1 MLKSTKS
8 LLIFLSITI
17 IGSMLVLHSLDERE
31 EKEFQ
36 ILNQATLLTQKL
48 NSNTLLLRRHEKD
61 FLSRKEMKYALLFKQ
76 THQVLQQNITILL
89 DDLEHEKIN
98 TQQLIQF
105 VNRINTYS
113 VLFNQIVLK
122 LQAQGLH
129 EKEGNHLKLRV
140 AAHKLLNLS
149 QDNDTLLSD
158 ILMLRRYE
166 KDFMLRRDLKYK
178 ELFIQK
184 IHSLIKTPQNKN
196 IKTYLNAYENHF
208 IQFVQE
214 EKKIGL
220 HENQG
225 LLGQM
230 RKAVHDSEKLL
241 EKMSSVLI
249 QDLHYQTLELTK
261 FTHIFTLIVFFIT
274 ILIISLLV
282 KFFTS
287 ETKVDK
293 LTQLNNELSKT
304 LSELERTQDK
314 LIEAEKM
321 ASLGGLVA
329 GVAHEINTPLGI
341 ALTGIT
347 YFDDISSNLRKLY
360 SSNNM
365 TEEEFKKYLTTS
377 EDISKQ
383 VLSNIKRASN
393 LVQAFKQVSVD
404 QTNEDKREFYVKDYT
419 DGLILSVNNQI
430 KKTKIEIENNISPD
444 IKINSYPGA
453 YGQIITNLILNS
465 VIHGFTNEDKGLISI
480 NLEQQKD
487 TYILIYEDDG
497 KGIKKK
503 DLPHIFEPFFTTRR
517 GLGGTG
523 LGLNILYNIVR
534 KQFNGHIT
542 CKSTPNK
549 GVEFTIKIPIE

>member
-1 MLKSTKS
+1 MLKSTKL

-17 IGSMLVLHSLDERE
+17 IGSLLTLHFLDERE

-48 NSNTLLLRRHEKD
+48 NSNTLLLRKHEKD
-61 FLSRKEMKYALLFKQ
+61 FLSRKEMKYALSFRQ
-76 THQVLQQNITILL
+76 THQVLQQNITVLL

-105 VNRINTYS
+105 VNLINTYS
-113 VLFNQIVLK
+113 VLFNQIILK
-122 LQAQGLH
+122 QQHQGFH
-129 EKEGNHLKLRV
+129 EKEGNHLNLRES
-140 AAHKLLNLS
+140 AHKLLNLS
-149 QDNDTLLSD
+149 KGNDTLLSD

-166 KDFMLRRDLKYK
+166 KDFMLRHDLRYK

-184 IHSLIKTPQNKN
+184 IHSMIKTPQNKN
-196 IKTYLNAYENHF
+196 IKIYLNTYENSF

-214 EKKIGL
+214 EEKIGL

-225 LLGQM
+225 LIGQM
-230 RKAVHDSEKLL
+230 RKSVHDSEKLL
-241 EKMSSVLI
+241 SKMSTQLI
-249 QDLHYQTLELTK
+249 RDLHNQTLELTR
-261 FTHIFTLIVFFIT
+261 FTHIFTLIIFFIT

-287 ETKVDK
+287 ETKVGK

-304 LSELERTQDK
+304 LNELERTQDK

-347 YFDDISSNLRKLY
+347 YFEDISNNLRKLY

-365 TEEEFKKYLTTS
+365 TEEEFKKYLKTS

-404 QTNEDKREFYVKDYT
+404 QTNEEKREFY
-419 DGLILSVNNQI
+419 
-430 KKTKIEIENNISPD
+430 
-444 IKINSYPGA
+444 
-453 YGQIITNLILNS
+453 S
-465 VIHGFTNEDKGLISI
+465 VIRFS
-480 NLEQQKD
+480 
-487 TYILIYEDDG
+487 
-497 KGIKKK
+497 
-503 DLPHIFEPFFTTRR
+503 
-517 GLGGTG
+517 
-523 LGLNILYNIVR
+523 
-534 KQFNGHIT
+534 
-542 CKSTPNK
+542 
-549 GVEFTIKIPIE
+549 

>member
-1 MLKSTKS
+1 MLKSTKL

-17 IGSMLVLHSLDERE
+17 IGSLLTLHSLDKRE

-36 ILNQATLLTQKL
+36 VLNQATLLTQKL
-48 NSNTLLLRRHEKD
+48 NSNTLLLRKHEKD
-61 FLSRKEMKYALLFKQ
+61 FLSRKEMKYALSFRQ
-76 THQVLQQNITILL
+76 THQVLQQNITVLL

-105 VNRINTYS
+105 VNLINTYS
-113 VLFNQIVLK
+113 VLFNQIILK
-122 LQAQGLH
+122 QQRQGFH
-129 EKEGNHLKLRV
+129 EKEGNHLNLRES
-140 AAHKLLNLS
+140 AHKLLNLS
-149 QDNDTLLSD
+149 KGNDTLLSD

-166 KDFMLRRDLKYK
+166 KDFMLRHDLRYK

-184 IHSLIKTPQNKN
+184 IHSMIKTPQNKN
-196 IKTYLNAYENHF
+196 IKTYLNTYENSF

-214 EKKIGL
+214 EEKIGL

-225 LLGQM
+225 LIGQM

-241 EKMSSVLI
+241 SKMSTQLI
-249 QDLHYQTLELTK
+249 RDLHYQTLELTK
-261 FTHIFTLIVFFIT
+261 ITHIFTLIIFFIT
-274 ILIISLLV
+274 ILIISLLI

-287 ETKVDK
+287 ETKVGK

-304 LSELERTQDK
+304 LNELERTQDK

-347 YFDDISSNLRKLY
+347 YFDDISNNLRKLY

-365 TEEEFKKYLTTS
+365 TEEEFEKYLKTS

-430 KKTKIEIENNISPD
+430 KKTKIKIENNISSD

-465 VIHGFTNEDKGLISI
+465 IIHGFTNEEKGLISI
-480 NLEQQKD
+480 NLVQKED
-487 TYILIYEDDG
+487 TYIFTYEDDG
-497 KGIKKK
+497 KGIEGK
-503 DLPHIFEPFFTTRR
+503 DLPHIFEPFFTTKR

-542 CKSTPNK
+542 CKSIPNK
-549 GVEFTIKIPIE
+549 GVNFTINIPMD